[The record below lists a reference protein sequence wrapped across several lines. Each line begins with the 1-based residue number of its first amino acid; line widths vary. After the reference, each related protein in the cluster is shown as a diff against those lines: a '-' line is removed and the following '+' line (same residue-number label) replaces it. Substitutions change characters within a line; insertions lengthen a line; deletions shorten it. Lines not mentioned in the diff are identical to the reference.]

1 MSENP
6 YKAPVSGLEAAATN
20 TAGTLVDARTVDAGR
35 GWEWI
40 VEGFALF
47 KKQPGTWILV
57 LVVLLVC
64 SIVISLVPVV
74 GTLINM
80 VIVQIFMGGLMLGC
94 RALDGDGTLE
104 LSHLFAGFNQK
115 TSDLVVLGVLA
126 LIGWIIAFIPALLIV
141 GGGALMTMMHGGQLA
156 ALGALSMTFLL
167 SLLLAL
173 ALAVPVYM
181 AIWFAP
187 ALIMFHDMKPL
198 DAMKS
203 SFFACLKN
211 IVPFLLY
218 GIILMVLCV
227 VASIPFGLGFLV
239 LGPVIVGSIYAGYRD
254 IFTAT

>member
-1 MSENP
+1 
-6 YKAPVSGLEAAATN
+6 
-20 TAGTLVDARTVDAGR
+20 
-35 GWEWI
+35 
-40 VEGFALF
+40 
-47 KKQPGTWILV
+47 
-57 LVVLLVC
+57 
-64 SIVISLVPVV
+64 
-74 GTLINM
+74 
-80 VIVQIFMGGLMLGC
+80 
-94 RALDGDGTLE
+94 
-104 LSHLFAGFNQK
+104 
-115 TSDLVVLGVLA
+115 VLGVLA

-156 ALGALSMTFLL
+156 ELGALSMTFVL

-187 ALIMFHDMKPL
+187 ALIMFHDVKPL

>member
-1 MSENP
+1 
-6 YKAPVSGLEAAATN
+6 
-20 TAGTLVDARTVDAGR
+20 
-35 GWEWI
+35 
-40 VEGFALF
+40 
-47 KKQPGTWILV
+47 
-57 LVVLLVC
+57 
-64 SIVISLVPVV
+64 
-74 GTLINM
+74 
-80 VIVQIFMGGLMLGC
+80 
-94 RALDGDGTLE
+94 
-104 LSHLFAGFNQK
+104 
-115 TSDLVVLGVLA
+115 
-126 LIGWIIAFIPALLIV
+126 
-141 GGGALMTMMHGGQLA
+141 
-156 ALGALSMTFLL
+156 
-167 SLLLAL
+167 LLLAL

-187 ALIMFHDMKPL
+187 ALIMFHDVKPL